1 MTATALDGHRETNS
15 QERLLRDLTEQVAA
29 SGVKYVYYQVV
40 TLTGRVLAKV
50 VPAEHLRRNLERGV
64 QFHRTAVSD
73 LQADRHGELLGG
85 GAAAAEFT
93 AMPDADTFRV
103 LPWDPSVGRFL
114 CRLYE
119 PSHVP
124 VRGGEPL
131 ATDPRGNLFRLHD
144 AFTAATGL
152 RLKSGCEPEMTWLGP
167 SLEVKVRPGASPAYH
182 AGNLELMRPIYQKLI
197 DYAQAMGLDM
207 IEGDYEDAGQL
218 ELNWMYDSCELTADR
233 LITYR
238 QICQQVAREFG
249 VTASFM
255 PKPTTG
261 SMGNGCHHNLSLWHG
276 DENIL
281 EEAGRRELHLTER
294 GRHAL
299 GGLLTHVPGSMAVMA
314 STVNSYKRFWDAGQ
328 FAPSRVNW
336 GLDNKTC
343 TVRLSSNG
351 RLEYKLPDASVN
363 PYLSHAALL
372 AAMQDGLEREL
383 DPGEPQTSSSY
394 DDGGSPAEEA
404 LPLTLGDAL
413 AAFERD
419 KVVRSAFPEEL
430 ATLFGRL
437 KADEWA
443 RSCGAVTDWDR
454 EMYLEYLP

>member
-1 MTATALDGHRETNS
+1 MTVLDEHREINS
-15 QERLLRDLTEQVAA
+15 QAQAVRDVVELMEA
-29 SGVKYVYYQVV
+29 SGVRYVYYQVV

-50 VPAEHLRRNLERGV
+50 VPAAHVRRNLERGV
-64 QFHRTAVSD
+64 QFHRTALSD
-73 LQADRHGELLGG
+73 LQSDRHGELLGG
-85 GAAAAEFT
+85 GAEAGEFT

-103 LPWDPSVGRFL
+103 LPWDRSVGRFL

-119 PSHVP
+119 PSHAA

-131 ATDPRGNLFRLHD
+131 ATDPRGNLIRLHD
-144 AFTAATGL
+144 AFTASTGL
-152 RLKSGCEPEMTWLGP
+152 RLKSGCEPEMTWIGS

-182 AGNLELMRPIYQKLI
+182 AGNLELMRPIYQRLI

-218 ELNWMYDSCELTADR
+218 ELNWMFDSCELTADR

-238 QICQQVAREFG
+238 QICQQVAREFD

-261 SMGNGCHHNLSLWHG
+261 SMGNGCHHNLSLWQD

-281 EEAGRRELHLTER
+281 EEPGRSELHLTER

-299 GGLLTHVPGSMAVMA
+299 GGLLAHVPGSMAVMA

-336 GLDNKTC
+336 GMDNKTC
-343 TVRLSSNG
+343 TVRLPANG

-372 AAMQDGLEREL
+372 AAIQDGLDREL
-383 DPGEPQTSSSY
+383 DPGEPQSTSSY
-394 DDGGSPAEEA
+394 DTADTAEEA

-413 AAFERD
+413 AAFDRD
-419 KVVRSAFPEEL
+419 KLVRSAFSEEL
-430 ATLFGRL
+430 ATLYSRL
-437 KADEWA
+437 KEDEWA